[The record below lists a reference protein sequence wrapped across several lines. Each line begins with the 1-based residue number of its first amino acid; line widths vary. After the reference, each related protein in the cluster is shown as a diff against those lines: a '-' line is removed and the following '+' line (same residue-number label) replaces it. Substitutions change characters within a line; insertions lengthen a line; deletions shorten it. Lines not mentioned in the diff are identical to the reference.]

1 MGGDSK
7 TMAEFN
13 SSDSKM
19 ETSSTSDFQHWK
31 TLEEFEMDDTGKEF
45 FKYYLESKNKEPVFE
60 CITYRYV
67 YTYVVH

>member
-1 MGGDSK
+1 MVGDSN
-7 TMAEFN
+7 TMAEFIN
-13 SSDSKM
+13 SNTKM
-19 ETSSTSDFQHWK
+19 EKSSTSDFQHWK